1 MGGSTFSQ
9 FRTANER
16 LLGQLFRKADAARW
30 ELSQETFAKALHRSA
45 THRFGE
51 GDATA
56 GEIAGYLQSLHLED
70 LALACACIEGKEGA
84 WEHFI
89 ATYRRDLR
97 QAGRAIAGESLG
109 SELAD
114 SIYADLFGLEERN
127 GARRSLFLYF
137 HGRSK
142 LATWLR
148 ALLARRHVD
157 RVREQRRLAPLE
169 ETPGADSYA
178 DPKAS
183 IHPDPHRARYLGL
196 FRREVRAAIENLEPR
211 QRLRLAWY
219 YAEQLTLAQIGRLL
233 GEHEAT
239 ASRKLDRA
247 RRDLRASVEGRLRS
261 EHHLTDAEVE
271 LCYEYASNE
280 AAFDLGDALVAPVG
294 KDAAKETPA
303 APARTG
309 GVNRS
314 AGEAGP

>member
-1 MGGSTFSQ
+1 MAGSTFSQ
-9 FRTANER
+9 FRIANER

-30 ELSQETFAKALHRSA
+30 ELSEEAFAKALHRSA
-45 THRFGE
+45 THRFG
-51 GDATA
+51 GGNATA
-56 GEIAGYLQSLHLED
+56 GEIASYLESLHVED
-70 LALACACIEGKEGA
+70 LALACACIEGKERA

-89 ATYRRDLR
+89 ATYRRNLR

-109 SELAD
+109 CELAD
-114 SIYADLFGLEERN
+114 SIYADLFGLEERD
-127 GARRSLFLYF
+127 GERRSLFAYF

-157 RVREQRRLAPLE
+157 RLRERRRLAPLE
-169 ETPGADSYA
+169 ETPGAESYA
-178 DPKAS
+178 DPRAG
-183 IHPDPHRARYLGL
+183 IHPDPNRARYLGL
-196 FRREVRAAIENLEPR
+196 FRREVRAAIESLEPR

-247 RRDLRASVEGRLRS
+247 RRDLRAGVEGRLRS
-261 EHHLTDAEVE
+261 DHHLTDAEVE

-294 KDAAKETPA
+294 GDAAQQASA
-303 APARTG
+303 APARREPSTG
-309 GVNRS
+309 
-314 AGEAGP
+314 

>member
-1 MGGSTFSQ
+1 MGASTFSE

-30 ELSQETFAKALHRSA
+30 ELSEEAFAKALHRSA
-45 THRFGE
+45 THRFGD
-51 GDATA
+51 GDAKA
-56 GEIAGYLQSLHLED
+56 GEIASYLQSLHLED
-70 LALACACIEGKEGA
+70 LALACACIEGKERA

-114 SIYADLFGLEERN
+114 SIYADLFGLEERD
-127 GARRSLFLYF
+127 GERRSLFVYF

-148 ALLARRHVD
+148 ALLARRHID

-178 DPKAS
+178 DPKANMN
-183 IHPDPHRARYLGL
+183 PDPHRGRYLGL
-196 FRREVRAAIENLEPR
+196 FRREVRGAIESLEPR

-219 YAEQLTLAQIGRLL
+219 YTEQLTLAQIGRLL

-247 RRDLRASVEGRLRS
+247 RRDLRARVESRLRS
-261 EHHLTDAEVE
+261 EHGLTDAEVE
-271 LCYEYASNE
+271 LCYEYASDE

-294 KDAAKETPA
+294 KDAATETPA

-309 GVNRS
+309 GVNRG

>member
-1 MGGSTFSQ
+1 MGASTFSQ

-16 LLGQLFRKADAARW
+16 LLGQLFRKAGAARW
-30 ELSQETFAKALHRSA
+30 ELSEEAFARALHRSA

-51 GDATA
+51 GEAEA
-56 GEIAGYLQSLHLED
+56 EEIAGYLESLHLED
-70 LALACACIEGKEGA
+70 LALACACIEGKERA

-109 SELAD
+109 PELAD
-114 SIYADLFGLEERN
+114 SIYADLFGLEERD
-127 GARRSLFLYF
+127 GERRSLFVYF

-148 ALLARRHVD
+148 ALLARRHID
-157 RVREQRRLAPLE
+157 RVREQRRLASLE
-169 ETPGADSYA
+169 ETPGAEAYA

-183 IHPDPHRARYLGL
+183 AHPDPHRARYLGL
-196 FRREVRAAIENLEPR
+196 FRREVRAAIEGLEPR

-219 YAEQLTLAQIGRLL
+219 YTDQLTLAQIGRLL

-247 RRDLRASVEGRLRS
+247 RRDLRARVEGRLRS
-261 EHHLTDAEVE
+261 EHGLTDAEVE
-271 LCYEYASNE
+271 LCYEYASGA
-280 AAFDLGDALVAPVG
+280 AAFDLGDALVVPLGEEAG
-294 KDAAKETPA
+294 GEGSA
-303 APARTG
+303 APARREPSTL
-309 GVNRS
+309 
-314 AGEAGP
+314 